1 MFDDKDTVLIG
12 TVMIALYVWVIGT
25 LIWMLFVVPRMHRRQ
40 REILRRL
47 TAIEQ
52 RLGVTR
58 DAGTSQTT

>member
-47 TAIEQ
+47 TAVEQ

-58 DAGTSQTT
+58 DAGTNQTT